1 MAWTKAAR
9 DAAAL
14 TRKMHSAFSKSV
26 VQKRKPKVEIGKP
39 LSSRPGFVSQFINTH
54 GTQAKM
60 AAHLKAQPIAKL
72 LTAKKFLSG
81 HIDSGSKL
89 IKDLTNAEIKR
100 RRGK

>member
-1 MAWTKAAR
+1 MAWTQAAR

-14 TRKMHSAFSKSV
+14 TRKAHSAFSKST
-26 VQKRKPKVEIGKP
+26 VQKKKTKVETAKP

-54 GTQAKM
+54 GSQAKM